1 MTSRQRTT
9 HATTQTVG
17 LATIT
22 AAFVAVVVVSLTLLD
37 GDEVGIFIG
46 LMVLVGAAT
55 LVTWRFDTQ
64 WARAIGLVGTVI
76 SLSGFFFAFGL
87 FHVFSPI
94 EFIAAVAYV
103 MGVVLS
109 LVGGIRAIIASRK
122 GKEGATLAEQR
133 LPVVIAGIVGVA
145 AVVSISG
152 FLVTRQDVSDSEAAG
167 AELIE
172 MTKFEFAPDPSAVP
186 TNATL
191 LVRNSDPFVHD
202 LTIETLDV
210 FVSVGPGSSALV
222 ELGDAPAGTYDY
234 FCSLHWDGTSGMA
247 GTLVIEG

>member
-1 MTSRQRTT
+1 MTHRQRTT

-17 LATIT
+17 LTTIT

-46 LMVLVGAAT
+46 LMALVGAAT
-55 LVTWRFDTQ
+55 LITWRFDTQ

-103 MGVVLS
+103 IGVVLS

-122 GKEGATLAEQR
+122 GKEGATRTEQR
-133 LPVVIAGIVGVA
+133 LPMVVAGIIGVA
-145 AVVSISG
+145 AVVSITG

-167 AELIE
+167 AEVIE

-186 TNATL
+186 VNATL
-191 LVRNSDPFVHD
+191 LVKNSDPFVHD
-202 LTIETLDV
+202 ITIETLDV
-210 FVSVGPGSSALV
+210 FVSVGPGSEALV
-222 ELGDAPAGTYDY
+222 DLGDAPPGTYDY
-234 FCSLHWDGTSGMA
+234 FCSLHWDGSSGMA

>member
-1 MTSRQRTT
+1 MTPRQRTT
-9 HATTQTVG
+9 HATTQIVG

-37 GDEVGIFIG
+37 GDEVGTFIA

-55 LVTWRFDTQ
+55 LVTWRFDRQ
-64 WARAIGLVGTVI
+64 WARAIGLVGTVV
-76 SLSGFFFAFGL
+76 SLAGFFFAFGL

-103 MGVVLS
+103 LGVVVS
-109 LVGGIRAIIASRK
+109 LVGGIRAIAASRK
-122 GKEGATLAEQR
+122 GKEGATGAEQR
-133 LPVVIAGIVGVA
+133 LPIVIAGIIGVA
-145 AVVSISG
+145 AVVSITG

-167 AELIE
+167 AEVLE

-186 TNATL
+186 ANAAL

-210 FVSVGPGSSALV
+210 FVSVGPGSEALV
-222 ELGDAPAGTYDY
+222 DLGDAPPGIYDY